1 MKYFW
6 YIKIWWKVGNIIMSK
21 INSELIYNKKYLKT
35 EKRLNTKESFKCL
48 HIRVIFFDSYF
59 CYPEV
64 FLGTFI
70 HNFFWRSIIKFG
82 SGGFG
87 SSSWN
92 IRKFH
97 FLKCKEFFQSFCFPK
112 RSFLGVD
119 FFYFSSL
126 VWNEQVPFLE
136 I

>member
-1 MKYFW
+1 M
-6 YIKIWWKVGNIIMSK
+6 NK

-35 EKRLNTKESFKCL
+35 VKRLNTKESFKCL

-70 HNFFWRSIIKFG
+70 HNFFWRSIKKFG

-87 SSSWN
+87 SSS
-92 IRKFH
+92 
-97 FLKCKEFFQSFCFPK
+97 
-112 RSFLGVD
+112 
-119 FFYFSSL
+119 
-126 VWNEQVPFLE
+126 
-136 I
+136 